1 MGWCGVWT
9 VIKNSRWY
17 SADMTVFSCLVC
29 FLYALGENGSV
40 VNGIIAF
47 IGILFAH
54 MATNLYDDYSDYKV
68 LSQNPRA
75 SEFAPDVKCDYLRK
89 NFASKKDLVF
99 VISLYCIIALETGVI
114 LFFRA
119 GDAVLG
125 LAAIGG
131 VIVLSYPLFSRVGL
145 SEVAVGIAFGPL
157 LFEGM
162 YYVMTKSF
170 SAGVMLLG
178 LSVVMFT
185 VGVMYVHTLLDY
197 EGDRAAGKYTLA
209 LRMKDKDT
217 AYKFFW
223 IIYVLGYIFLVIF
236 SILEK
241 KYFCLAGL
249 FSFPFVLT
257 LYKAVIAYNS
267 PENYMRDEA
276 YLRVLKSSA
285 RVMAFFAFLVAVGVF
300 LNLLVQFYLT
310 EPIVI

>member
-1 MGWCGVWT
+1 MDFKGILNV
-9 VIKNSRWY
+9 VKNSRWY
-17 SADMTVFSCLVC
+17 SSDMTVFSCLVC
-29 FLYALGENGSV
+29 FLYALEYGGSV

-47 IGILFAH
+47 VGILFAH
-54 MATNLYDDYSDYKV
+54 MATNLYDDYSDYGV

-89 NFASKKDLVF
+89 NFASTKDLLF
-99 VISLYCIIALETGVI
+99 VIFLYCLIALETGVV
-114 LFFRA
+114 LFFRTGVPVIWLVLA
-119 GDAVLG
+119 GGA
-125 LAAIGG
+125 
-131 VIVLSYPLFSRVGL
+131 IVLLYPVFSRVGL
-145 SEVAVGIAFGPL
+145 SEAAVGIAFGPL

-162 YYVMTKSF
+162 YYVMTGSF
-170 SAGVMLLG
+170 SAGVMILG

-185 VGVMYVHTLLDY
+185 IGVMYVHTLLDY

-209 LRMKDKDT
+209 LRLNDKER
-217 AYKFFW
+217 AYKAFW
-223 IIYVLGYIFLVIF
+223 VIYISGYCFLIIF

-241 KYFCLAGL
+241 NYFCLAGL

-257 LYKAVIAYNS
+257 LYKALRGYNS

-285 RVMAFFAFLVAVGVF
+285 RVMAFFAFLVAVGLF
-300 LNLLVQFYLT
+300 LNLLVKFYLT

>member
-1 MGWCGVWT
+1 M
-9 VIKNSRWY
+9 
-17 SADMTVFSCLVC
+17 
-29 FLYALGENGSV
+29 
-40 VNGIIAF
+40 
-47 IGILFAH
+47 
-54 MATNLYDDYSDYKV
+54 
-68 LSQNPRA
+68 
-75 SEFAPDVKCDYLRK
+75 
-89 NFASKKDLVF
+89 F
-99 VISLYCIIALETGVI
+99 VIFLYCIIALETGVI
-114 LFFRA
+114 SFFRA
-119 GDAVLG
+119 GAAVLW

-131 VIVLSYPLFSRVGL
+131 VIVLSYPFFSRIGL
-145 SEVAVGIAFGPL
+145 SELAVGIAFGPL

-209 LRMKDKDT
+209 LRMNNKDT

-223 IIYVLGYIFLVIF
+223 IIYGAGYIFLLIF
-236 SILEK
+236 SIVEK
-241 KYFCLAGL
+241 NYFCLAGL

-285 RVMAFFAFLVAVGVF
+285 RVMAVFSFFTAVGLF
-300 LNLLVQFYLT
+300 IQILVNY
-310 EPIVI
+310 I